1 MSKILV
7 LGSCGQIGTELVLA
21 LRAKFGNTAVIA
33 ADLRDECPVILNNGP
48 YVKLD
53 ALDKASVRAFI
64 VEQDIKEVYLLAA
77 LLSATAEKNPD
88 FAWKLNME
96 GLFTILDLAKEGQ
109 LQKIFWP
116 SSIAVF
122 GPTTPADHTPQHTVM
137 EPTTVYGISKQ
148 AGERW
153 CEYYHNKFGVD
164 VRSIRYPGLISYKS
178 LPGGGTTDYAVDI
191 FYKAKAEG
199 RFTCFLSEDTMLPMM
214 FMDDAIRA
222 TIELMEAPAEQIKIR
237 SAYNLAGCSFTP
249 AELAQEIQALQPSFT
264 INYAPDF
271 RQAIA
276 DSWPNSIDD
285 SAATKDWG
293 WKAQFDTKAMVKVM
307 LENVNK
313 ILLGINYQ
321 KYSSYEKHIIGGH
334 SGTTETTNFNK
345 SVLKFD
351 IQPIGFHFEQHTIFE
366 FGFRNRI
373 FTFRGVFNLHAL
385 LVHEH
390 RNIRHIKSIY
400 RS

>member
-21 LRAKFGNTAVIA
+21 LRQQFGNNNVVA
-33 ADLRDECPVILNNGP
+33 ADLRDTCPDILNNGP
-48 YVKLD
+48 YIKLD
-53 ALDKASVRAFI
+53 ALDRTAVRSYI
-64 VEQDIKEVYLLAA
+64 IDEQIKEVYLLAA

-96 GLFTILDLAKEGQ
+96 GLFTILDLAKEGHIS
-109 LQKIFWP
+109 KVFWP

-122 GPTTPADHTPQHTVM
+122 GPTTPADHTPQHTIM
-137 EPTTVYGISKQ
+137 EPSTVYGISKQ

-153 CEYYHNKFGVD
+153 CEYYHHKFGVD

-199 RFTCFLSEDTMLPMM
+199 KFTSFLSAGTALPMM
-214 FMDDAIRA
+214 FMDDAIRG
-222 TIELMEAPAEQIKIR
+222 TLELMAAPAEQIKIR

-249 AELAQEIQALQPSFT
+249 AELAAEIKQWLPAFE
-264 INYAPDF
+264 IDYAPDF

-285 SAATKDWG
+285 NHAQKDWG
-293 WKAQFDTKAMVKVM
+293 WKAKFDTKALVKVM
-307 LENVNK
+307 LENVN
-313 ILLGINYQ
+313 
-321 KYSSYEKHIIGGH
+321 
-334 SGTTETTNFNK
+334 
-345 SVLKFD
+345 
-351 IQPIGFHFEQHTIFE
+351 
-366 FGFRNRI
+366 
-373 FTFRGVFNLHAL
+373 A
-385 LVHEH
+385 
-390 RNIRHIKSIY
+390 
-400 RS
+400 